1 MKVKGQWLYMCGVI
15 DSNGNPIDL
24 YLREKDRLCLERRL

>member
-1 MKVKGQWLYMCGVI
+1 MCGVI

>member
-1 MKVKGQWLYMCGVI
+1 MCGVI
-15 DSNGNPIDL
+15 DSNGNPIDF